1 MRRILLLL
9 PMVSLASVIM
19 TCTGCIHPGTAIR
32 GSYAIEDEAGL
43 PFLVPSLDSLHRT
56 GDTQTLLIRL
66 KDGPLR
72 GAAERCSVAS
82 AFFGLTPSRSGRD
95 EWEYRSLTA
104 GGWARES
111 SDVYEDWK
119 VFLQKLASSQYSGC
133 FSADEDVFSIQRR
146 LAAVTPLP
154 ATEVDAF
161 LYSNDKDGYVDLAP
175 GMEILIRDKPS
186 SETAHEHSSEL
197 RLRIE
202 ARRSGGVRMK
212 RVSGSPAHG
221 SYPDM
226 VSNYASVRFL
236 RLFLQGIS
244 DYDSRHNPLL
254 LGASDVQ
261 SLDAATRAVQSSG
274 RTSCAGVHDSVI
286 CTAIANGASASLF
299 IPVWIN
305 GHRTEYP
312 LGTQLGLLLARLPAE
327 QRPALESLRV
337 ERALANGGLAPI
349 TFPRTDEGV
358 IQVVLVAGDRV
369 TWGDAHR

>member
-1 MRRILLLL
+1 M
-9 PMVSLASVIM
+9 SFLASLIV
-19 TCTGCIHPGTAIR
+19 TCTGCIHPRTPIR
-32 GSYAIEDEAGL
+32 ASYAIEDEAGL
-43 PFLVPSLDSLHRT
+43 PFLVPSVDSLHRE
-56 GDTQTLLIRL
+56 GDTQSVVIRL

-72 GAAERCSVAS
+72 RTTGEHSSIAS
-82 AFFGLTPSRSGRD
+82 APFRLTPSRRGSD
-95 EWEYRSLTA
+95 EWEYWSLTA

-119 VFLQKLASSQYSGC
+119 VFLQRLSSSQYSGC
-133 FSADEDVFSIQRR
+133 FSADEDVFSIKRS

-186 SETAHEHSSEL
+186 SERAHGSDL

-202 ARRSGGVRMK
+202 GRRSGGVQIK
-212 RVSGSPAHG
+212 RVSGSRAHG
-221 SYPDM
+221 SYPDI

-244 DYDSRHNPLL
+244 DYDSQHNPLL

-261 SLDAATRAVQSSG
+261 SLNAATRAVQSSG
-274 RTSCAGVHDSVI
+274 RTSCGGVGHPVI
-286 CTAIANGASASLF
+286 CTAIANGASASLL
-299 IPVWIN
+299 IPVWMN

-312 LGTQLGLLLARLPAE
+312 LGTQLGLVLARLPAE
-327 QRPALESLRV
+327 RRPALKSLRV
-337 ERALANGGLAPI
+337 ERALANGGFAPI

-358 IQVVLVAGDRV
+358 VQVVLVAGDRV
-369 TWGDAHR
+369 TWGDANR

>member
-1 MRRILLLL
+1 M
-9 PMVSLASVIM
+9 
-19 TCTGCIHPGTAIR
+19 
-32 GSYAIEDEAGL
+32 
-43 PFLVPSLDSLHRT
+43 PFLVPSLDSLHRE

-66 KDGPLR
+66 KDGPVR
-72 GAAERCSVAS
+72 GTAGERCSVAS
-82 AFFGLTPSRSGRD
+82 AFFRLIPSRRGPD
-95 EWEYRSLTA
+95 DWEYRSLTA

-274 RTSCAGVHDSVI
+274 RTLV
-286 CTAIANGASASLF
+286 
-299 IPVWIN
+299 
-305 GHRTEYP
+305 
-312 LGTQLGLLLARLPAE
+312 
-327 QRPALESLRV
+327 
-337 ERALANGGLAPI
+337 RALATRSSVRLLRTERPPVSSFRCGSTGIAPSIRWARNWGSFWRGCPRSNGRHWNPCASRERLRTADSHRSL
-349 TFPRTDEGV
+349 FPEPMK
-358 IQVVLVAGDRV
+358 A
-369 TWGDAHR
+369 